1 MKKIFTSLFAA
12 TAVALTVGAQ
22 QLPNNGFEEA
32 WVDCVP
38 WTSAGNTKA
47 EGTTPT
53 SWMVSN
59 TIGTGGK
66 SPMGNTTIAENVAG
80 YNSAGAVKVENKEIT
95 VLGFVKKTIPG
106 YFGLGTPWATS
117 TSTGKN
123 MAGGE
128 FDGIEYVYRP
138 DAIQFMYQST
148 GSDQPTILAYT
159 WNGKFVQKD
168 VSGNITTGLNATKV
182 DMVDRDRNV
191 IGMEDAPQG
200 GEVTEKGTLVAL
212 INQRLKATTTQW
224 TKGELEFTYSS
235 ETAPAKINV
244 AFAAGDYFSISP
256 VKGNTLTV
264 DDVKL
269 IYFSRL
275 KSLKVNGVDVPEF
288 APDTY
293 EYNVDAE
300 MPADAS
306 AIAAECMG
314 NSGSAKAEVALDA
327 PNNKATVTVTNSN
340 VGGTDVDGEESHVYT
355 LNFKPATPPVPD
367 DKALKYKGI
376 ITIVMN
382 DADIT
387 EGGQD
392 ATILIIPNA
401 DNTVCTFLLPDFTLK
416 ALSEESL
423 GDIKVDNVK
432 MTQQDGVTSFDGLAE
447 GLQLKYGITAD
458 AKVSGTCDAQGNA
471 KMKIDVEWINGE
483 DRIPILVEFNGKGKP
498 LSTSAVEA
506 IESDDVNAPAE
517 YFTIQGYKV
526 NGNNLANGFY
536 IVRKGNKVSKIYVK

>member
-38 WTSAGNTKA
+38 WTSTGNTTA

-53 SWMVSN
+53 SWKVSN
-59 TIGTGGK
+59 TVGTKLGSSYLGK
-66 SPMGNTTIAENVAG
+66 TSVAKKVAG
-80 YNSAGAVKVENKEIT
+80 YKSESAVNLFNKS
-95 VLGFVKKTIPG
+95 VAGQVIPG
-106 YFGLGTPWATS
+106 YFGLGTPWATAS
-117 TSTGKN
+117 SATGANK
-123 MAGGE
+123 AGGE
-128 FDGIEYVYRP
+128 FGGIEFVYRP
-138 DAIQFMYQST
+138 DAIQFMYQSS
-148 GSDQPTILAYT
+148 GDQQPTVVAYT

-168 VSGNITTGLNATKV
+168 VSGNIVTNGKPTKV

-191 IGMEDAPQG
+191 IGMTDAPQG

-212 INQRLKATTTQW
+212 INSRLEESTTDW
-224 TKGELEFTYSS
+224 TKGEFEFTYSA
-235 ETAPAKINV
+235 EAAPEKINV
-244 AFAAGDYFSISP
+244 VFSAGDYFSTTLKS
-256 VKGNTLTV
+256 NSTLTV

-327 PNNKATVTVTNSN
+327 ANNKATVTVTNSN

-355 LNFKPATPPVPD
+355 LNFKPAQQEE
-367 DKALKYKGI
+367 
-376 ITIVMN
+376 N
-382 DADIT
+382 
-387 EGGQD
+387 
-392 ATILIIPNA
+392 ILIYNGILKIEMDGEDISDGGIESPLQLIPNA
-401 DNTVCTFLLPDFTLK
+401 DYTECNLILPEK
-416 ALSEESL
+416 ALGDGF

-432 MTQQDGVTSFDGLAE
+432 MTKNG
-447 GLQLKYGITAD
+447 GITNFNGFVKGLTLMGGVIVAD
-458 AKVSGTCDAQGNA
+458 AVVTGTCDAEGNIDLL
-471 KMKIDVEWINGE
+471 IDVTWDNEGTPT
-483 DRIPILVEFNGKGKP
+483 PIKVTFNGKGKP
-498 LSTSAVEA
+498 IPTSAVEA

>member
-38 WTSAGNTKA
+38 WTSTGNTTA
-47 EGTTPT
+47 QGTTPT
-53 SWMVSN
+53 SWKVSN
-59 TIGTGGK
+59 TVGTKLGLSYLGK
-66 SPMGNTTIAENVAG
+66 TSVAKKVAG
-80 YNSAGAVKVENKEIT
+80 YKSESAVNLFNKS
-95 VLGFVKKTIPG
+95 VAGQVIPG
-106 YFGLGTPWATS
+106 YFGLGTPWATAS
-117 TSTGKN
+117 SATGANK
-123 MAGGE
+123 AGGE
-128 FDGIEYVYRP
+128 FGGIEFVYRP
-138 DAIQFMYQST
+138 DAIQFMYQSS
-148 GSDQPTILAYT
+148 GDQQPTVVAYT

-168 VSGNITTGLNATKV
+168 VSGNIVTNGKPTKV

-191 IGMEDAPQG
+191 IGMTDAPQG

-212 INQRLKATTTQW
+212 INSRLEESTTDW
-224 TKGELEFTYSS
+224 TKGEFEFTYSA
-235 ETAPAKINV
+235 EAAPEKINV
-244 AFAAGDYFSISP
+244 VFSAGDYFSTTLKS
-256 VKGNTLTV
+256 NSTLTV

-300 MPADAS
+300 MPVDAS

-327 PNNKATVTVTNSN
+327 ANNKATVTVTNSN

-355 LNFKPATPPVPD
+355 LNFKPAQQEE
-367 DKALKYKGI
+367 
-376 ITIVMN
+376 N
-382 DADIT
+382 
-387 EGGQD
+387 
-392 ATILIIPNA
+392 ILIYNGILKIEMDGEDISNGGIESPLQLIPNA
-401 DNTVCTFLLPDFTLK
+401 DYTECNLLLPEK
-416 ALSEESL
+416 ALGDGF

-432 MTQQDGVTSFDGLAE
+432 MTKNG
-447 GLQLKYGITAD
+447 GITDFNGFVKGLTLMGGAIVAD
-458 AKVSGTCDAQGNA
+458 AVVTGTCDADGNIDLL
-471 KMKIDVEWINGE
+471 IDVTWDNQG
-483 DRIPILVEFNGKGKP
+483 IPTPIKVTFNGKGKP
-498 LSTSAVEA
+498 IPTSAVEA

>member
-38 WTSAGNTKA
+38 WTSAGNTTA

-53 SWMVSN
+53 SWKVSN
-59 TIGTGGK
+59 TVGTKLGFSYLGK
-66 SPMGNTTIAENVAG
+66 TSVAKKVAG
-80 YNSAGAVKVENKEIT
+80 YNSESAVNLFNKSVAGQV
-95 VLGFVKKTIPG
+95 IPG
-106 YFGLGTPWATS
+106 YFGLGTPWATAS
-117 TSTGKN
+117 SASGANK
-123 MAGGE
+123 AGGE
-128 FDGIEYVYRP
+128 FGGIEFVYRP
-138 DAIQFMYQST
+138 DAIQFMYQSS
-148 GSDQPTILAYT
+148 GDQQPTVVAYT

-168 VSGNITTGLNATKV
+168 VSGNIVTNGKPTKV

-191 IGMEDAPQG
+191 IGMTDAPQG

-212 INQRLKATTTQW
+212 INSRLEESTTDW
-224 TKGELEFTYSS
+224 TKGEFEFTYSA
-235 ETAPAKINV
+235 EAAPEKINV
-244 AFAAGDYFSISP
+244 VFSAGDYFSTTLES
-256 VKGNTLTV
+256 NSTLTV

-314 NSGSAKAEVALDA
+314 NSGSANAEVALDA
-327 PNNKATVTVTNSN
+327 ANNKATVTVTNSN

-355 LNFKPATPPVPD
+355 LNFKPAQQEE
-367 DKALKYKGI
+367 
-376 ITIVMN
+376 N
-382 DADIT
+382 
-387 EGGQD
+387 
-392 ATILIIPNA
+392 ILIYNGILKIEMDGEDISDGGIESPLQLIPNA
-401 DNTVCTFLLPDFTLK
+401 DYTECNLILPEK
-416 ALSEESL
+416 ALGDGF

-432 MTQQDGVTSFDGLAE
+432 MTKNG
-447 GLQLKYGITAD
+447 GITDLDGFVKDLTLMGGGIVAD
-458 AKVSGTCDAQGNA
+458 AVVTGTCDAEGNIDLL
-471 KMKIDVEWINGE
+471 IDVTWDNQGTPT
-483 DRIPILVEFNGKGKP
+483 PIKVTFNGKGKP
-498 LSTSAVEA
+498 VPSSAVEA

>member
-22 QLPNNGFEEA
+22 QLPNNGFEKA

-38 WTSAGNTKA
+38 WTSTGNTTA

-53 SWMVSN
+53 SWKVSN
-59 TIGTGGK
+59 TVGTKLGSSYVGK
-66 SPMGNTTIAENVAG
+66 TSVAKKVAG
-80 YNSAGAVKVENKEIT
+80 YKSESAVNLFNKS
-95 VLGFVKKTIPG
+95 VAGQVIPG
-106 YFGLGTPWATS
+106 YFGLGTPWATAS
-117 TSTGKN
+117 SAAGANK
-123 MAGGE
+123 AGGE
-128 FDGIEYVYRP
+128 FGGIEFVYRP
-138 DAIQFMYQST
+138 DAIQFMYQSS
-148 GSDQPTILAYT
+148 GDQQPTVVAYT

-168 VSGNITTGLNATKV
+168 VSGNIVTNGKPTKV

-191 IGMEDAPQG
+191 IGMTDAPQG

-212 INQRLKATTTQW
+212 INSRLEESTTDW
-224 TKGELEFTYSS
+224 TKGEFEFTYSA
-235 ETAPAKINV
+235 EAAPEKINV
-244 AFAAGDYFSISP
+244 VFSAGDYFSTTLKS
-256 VKGNTLTV
+256 NSTLTV

-327 PNNKATVTVTNSN
+327 ANNKATVTVTNSN

-355 LNFKPATPPVPD
+355 LNFKPAQQEE
-367 DKALKYKGI
+367 
-376 ITIVMN
+376 N
-382 DADIT
+382 
-387 EGGQD
+387 
-392 ATILIIPNA
+392 ILIYNGILKIEMDGEDISDGGIESPLQLIPNA
-401 DNTVCTFLLPDFTLK
+401 DYTECNLILPEK
-416 ALSEESL
+416 ALGDGF

-432 MTQQDGVTSFDGLAE
+432 MTKNG
-447 GLQLKYGITAD
+447 GITDFNGFVKGLTLMGGVIVAD
-458 AKVSGTCDAQGNA
+458 AVVTGTCDAEGNIDLL
-471 KMKIDVEWINGE
+471 IDVTWDNEGTPT
-483 DRIPILVEFNGKGKP
+483 PIKVTFNGKGKP
-498 LSTSAVEA
+498 IPTSAVEA

>member
-38 WTSAGNTKA
+38 WTSTGNTTA

-53 SWMVSN
+53 SWKVSN
-59 TIGTGGK
+59 TVGTKLGLSYLGK
-66 SPMGNTTIAENVAG
+66 TSVAKKVAG
-80 YNSAGAVKVENKEIT
+80 YKSESAVNLFNKS
-95 VLGFVKKTIPG
+95 VAGQVIPG
-106 YFGLGTPWATS
+106 YFGLGTPWATAS
-117 TSTGKN
+117 SAAGANK
-123 MAGGE
+123 AGGE
-128 FDGIEYVYRP
+128 FGGIEFVYRP
-138 DAIQFMYQST
+138 DAIQFMYQSS
-148 GSDQPTILAYT
+148 GDQQPTVVAYT

-168 VSGNITTGLNATKV
+168 VSGNIVTNGKPTKV

-191 IGMEDAPQG
+191 IGMTDAPQG

-212 INQRLKATTTQW
+212 INSRLEESTTDW
-224 TKGELEFTYSS
+224 TKGEFEFTYSA
-235 ETAPAKINV
+235 EAAPEKINV
-244 AFAAGDYFSISP
+244 VFSAGDYFSTTLKS
-256 VKGNTLTV
+256 NSTLTV

-269 IYFSRL
+269 IYYSRL

-327 PNNKATVTVTNSN
+327 ANNKATVTVTNSN

-355 LNFKPATPPVPD
+355 LNFKPAQQEE
-367 DKALKYKGI
+367 
-376 ITIVMN
+376 N
-382 DADIT
+382 
-387 EGGQD
+387 
-392 ATILIIPNA
+392 ILIYNGILKIEMDGEDISNGGIESPLQLIPNA
-401 DNTVCTFLLPDFTLK
+401 DYTECNLILPEK
-416 ALSEESL
+416 ALGDGF

-432 MTQQDGVTSFDGLAE
+432 MTKNG
-447 GLQLKYGITAD
+447 GITDFNGFVKGLTLMGGAIVAD
-458 AKVSGTCDAQGNA
+458 AVVTGTCDAEGNIDLL
-471 KMKIDVEWINGE
+471 IDVTWDNEGTPT
-483 DRIPILVEFNGKGKP
+483 PIKVTFNGKGKP
-498 LSTSAVEA
+498 IPTSAVEA

>member
-38 WTSAGNTKA
+38 WTSAGNTTA

-53 SWMVSN
+53 SWKVSN
-59 TIGTGGK
+59 TVGTKLGLTYLGK
-66 SPMGNTTIAENVAG
+66 TSVAKKVAG
-80 YNSAGAVKVENKEIT
+80 YNSESAVNLFNKSMAGQV
-95 VLGFVKKTIPG
+95 IPG
-106 YFGLGTPWATS
+106 YFGLGTPWATAS
-117 TSTGKN
+117 SATGANK
-123 MAGGE
+123 AGGE
-128 FDGIEYVYRP
+128 FGGIEFVYRP
-138 DAIQFMYQST
+138 DAIQFMYQSS
-148 GSDQPTILAYT
+148 GDQQPTVVAYT

-168 VSGNITTGLNATKV
+168 VSGNIVTNGKPTKV

-191 IGMEDAPQG
+191 IGMADAPQG

-212 INQRLKATTTQW
+212 INSRLEESTTDW
-224 TKGELEFTYSS
+224 TKGELEFTYSA
-235 ETAPAKINV
+235 EAAPEKINV
-244 AFAAGDYFSISP
+244 IFSAGDYFSTELKS
-256 VKGNTLTV
+256 NSTLTV

-327 PNNKATVTVTNSN
+327 ANNKATVTVTNSN

-355 LNFKPATPPVPD
+355 LNFKPAQQEE
-367 DKALKYKGI
+367 
-376 ITIVMN
+376 N
-382 DADIT
+382 
-387 EGGQD
+387 
-392 ATILIIPNA
+392 ILIYNGILKIEMDGEDISDGGIESPLQLIPNA
-401 DNTVCTFLLPDFTLK
+401 DYTECNLILPEK
-416 ALSEESL
+416 ALGDGF

-432 MTQQDGVTSFDGLAE
+432 MTKNG
-447 GLQLKYGITAD
+447 GITDFNGFVKGLTLMGGVIVAD
-458 AKVSGTCDAQGNA
+458 AVVTGTCDAEGNIDLL
-471 KMKIDVEWINGE
+471 IDVTWDNNGTPT
-483 DRIPILVEFNGKGKP
+483 PIKVTFNGKGKP
-498 LSTSAVEA
+498 LSSSAVEA
-506 IESDDVNAPAE
+506 IEADDVNAPAE

>member
-38 WTSAGNTKA
+38 WTSAGNTTA

-53 SWMVSN
+53 SWKVSN
-59 TIGTGGK
+59 TVGTKLGLTYLGK
-66 SPMGNTTIAENVAG
+66 TSVAKKVAG
-80 YNSAGAVKVENKEIT
+80 YNSESAVNLFNKSMAGQV
-95 VLGFVKKTIPG
+95 IPG
-106 YFGLGTPWATS
+106 YFGLGTPWATAS
-117 TSTGKN
+117 SATGANK
-123 MAGGE
+123 AGGE
-128 FDGIEYVYRP
+128 FGGIEFVYRP
-138 DAIQFMYQST
+138 DAIQFMYQSS
-148 GSDQPTILAYT
+148 GDQQPTVVAYT

-168 VSGNITTGLNATKV
+168 VSGNIVTNGKPTKV

-191 IGMEDAPQG
+191 IGMADAPQG

-212 INQRLKATTTQW
+212 INSRLEESTTDW
-224 TKGELEFTYSS
+224 TKGELEFTYSA
-235 ETAPAKINV
+235 EAAPEKINV
-244 AFAAGDYFSISP
+244 IFSAGDYFSTELKS
-256 VKGNTLTV
+256 NSTLTV

-306 AIAAECMG
+306 VIAAECMG
-314 NSGSAKAEVALDA
+314 NSGSTKAEVALDA
-327 PNNKATVTVTNSN
+327 ANNKATVTVTNSN

-367 DKALKYKGI
+367 GKALEYKGI
-376 ITIVMN
+376 ITIIMF
-382 DADIT
+382 DDDIT
-387 EGGQD
+387 DGGQD
-392 ATILIIPNA
+392 ATIQIIPNA
-401 DNTVCTFLLPDFTLK
+401 DNTECTFLLPDFTLK

-432 MTQQDGVTSFDGLAE
+432 MTQQDGVTSFDGMAEGMKLAE
-447 GLQLKYGITAD
+447 GAITAD
-458 AKVSGTCDAQGNA
+458 AKVTGTCDAQGNA

-483 DRIPILVEFNGKGKP
+483 SRIPILVEFNGKGKP
-498 LSTSAVEA
+498 VPSSAVEA

-526 NGNNLANGFY
+526 NGNNLASGFY

>member
-38 WTSAGNTKA
+38 WTSNNNTKA

-59 TIGTGGK
+59 TIGTGGNL
-66 SPMGNTTIAENVAG
+66 PMGNTTIAENVAG
-80 YNSAGAVKVENKEIT
+80 YNSEGAVKVENKEIT
-95 VLGFVKKTIPG
+95 VIVVKKTIPG

-128 FDGIEYVYRP
+128 FGGIAFAFRP
-138 DAIQFMYQST
+138 DALQFMYQST
-148 GSDQPTILAYT
+148 GSDQPTVLAYT
-159 WNGKFVQKD
+159 WNGKFVQKE
-168 VSGNITTGLNATKV
+168 VSGNIVVSGKPTKI

-212 INQRLKATTTQW
+212 INQRLEATTTQW
-224 TKGELEFTYSS
+224 TKGELEFTYSDAA
-235 ETAPAKINV
+235 APEKINV
-244 AFAAGDYFSISP
+244 VFAAGDYFSISP

-293 EYNVDAE
+293 EYNVDAA

-327 PNNKATVTVTNSN
+327 ANNKATVTVTNSN

-355 LNFKPATPPVPD
+355 LNFKPAQQEE
-367 DKALKYKGI
+367 
-376 ITIVMN
+376 N
-382 DADIT
+382 
-387 EGGQD
+387 
-392 ATILIIPNA
+392 ILIYNGILKIEMDGEDISNGGIESPLQLIPNA
-401 DNTVCTFLLPDFTLK
+401 DYTECNLLLPEK
-416 ALSEESL
+416 ALGDGF

-432 MTQQDGVTSFDGLAE
+432 MTKNG
-447 GLQLKYGITAD
+447 GITDFNGFVKDLTLMGGGIVAD
-458 AKVSGTCDAQGNA
+458 AVVTGTCDAEGNIDLL
-471 KMKIDVEWINGE
+471 IDVTWDNQG
-483 DRIPILVEFNGKGKP
+483 IPTPIKVTFNGKGKP
-498 LSTSAVEA
+498 IPTSAVEA

>member
-38 WTSAGNTKA
+38 WTSTGNTTA

-53 SWMVSN
+53 SWKVSN
-59 TIGTGGK
+59 TVGTKLGSSYLGK
-66 SPMGNTTIAENVAG
+66 TSVAKKVAG
-80 YNSAGAVKVENKEIT
+80 YKSESAVNLFNKS
-95 VLGFVKKTIPG
+95 VAGQVIPG
-106 YFGLGTPWATS
+106 YFGLGTPWATAS
-117 TSTGKN
+117 SAAGANK
-123 MAGGE
+123 AGGE
-128 FDGIEYVYRP
+128 FGGIEFVYRP
-138 DAIQFMYQST
+138 DAIQFMYQSS
-148 GSDQPTILAYT
+148 GDQQPTVVAYT

-168 VSGNITTGLNATKV
+168 VSGNIVTNGKPTKV

-191 IGMEDAPQG
+191 IGMTDAPQG

-212 INQRLKATTTQW
+212 INSRLEESTTDW
-224 TKGELEFTYSS
+224 TKGEFEFTYSA
-235 ETAPAKINV
+235 EAAPEKINV
-244 AFAAGDYFSISP
+244 VFSAGDYFSTTLKS
-256 VKGNTLTV
+256 NSTLTV

-327 PNNKATVTVTNSN
+327 ANNKATVTVTNSN

-355 LNFKPATPPVPD
+355 LNFKPAQQEE
-367 DKALKYKGI
+367 
-376 ITIVMN
+376 N
-382 DADIT
+382 
-387 EGGQD
+387 
-392 ATILIIPNA
+392 ILIYNGILKIEMDGEDISNGGIESPLQLIPNA
-401 DNTVCTFLLPDFTLK
+401 DYTECNLILPEK
-416 ALSEESL
+416 ALGDGF

-432 MTQQDGVTSFDGLAE
+432 MTKNG
-447 GLQLKYGITAD
+447 GITDFNGFVKGLTLMGGVIVAD
-458 AKVSGTCDAQGNA
+458 AVVTGTCDAEGNIDLL
-471 KMKIDVEWINGE
+471 IDVTWDNEGTPT
-483 DRIPILVEFNGKGKP
+483 PIKVTFNGKGKP
-498 LSTSAVEA
+498 IPTSAVEA

>member
-38 WTSAGNTKA
+38 WTSNNNTKA

-59 TIGTGGK
+59 TIGTGGNL
-66 SPMGNTTIAENVAG
+66 PMGNTTIAENVAG
-80 YNSAGAVKVENKEIT
+80 YNSEGAVKVENKEIT
-95 VLGFVKKTIPG
+95 VLIVKKTIPG

-128 FDGIEYVYRP
+128 FGGIAFAFRP
-138 DAIQFMYQST
+138 DALQFMYQST
-148 GSDQPTILAYT
+148 GSDQPTVLAYT
-159 WNGKFVQKD
+159 WNGKFVQKE
-168 VSGNITTGLNATKV
+168 VSGNIVVSGKPTKI

-212 INQRLKATTTQW
+212 INQRLEATTTQW
-224 TKGELEFTYSS
+224 TKGELEFTYSDAA
-235 ETAPAKINV
+235 APEKINV
-244 AFAAGDYFSISP
+244 VFAAGDYFSISP
-256 VKGNTLTV
+256 VKENTLIV

-288 APDTY
+288 APNTY

-327 PNNKATVTVTNSN
+327 ANNKATVTVTNSN

-355 LNFKPATPPVPD
+355 LNFKPAQQEE
-367 DKALKYKGI
+367 
-376 ITIVMN
+376 N
-382 DADIT
+382 
-387 EGGQD
+387 
-392 ATILIIPNA
+392 ILIYNGILKIEMDGEDISNGSIESPLQLIPNA
-401 DNTVCTFLLPDFTLK
+401 DYTECNLLLPEK
-416 ALSEESL
+416 ALGDGF

-432 MTQQDGVTSFDGLAE
+432 MTKNGGITDFDGFVKDLTLM
-447 GLQLKYGITAD
+447 GGGIVAD
-458 AKVSGTCDAQGNA
+458 AVVTGTCDAEGNIDLL
-471 KMKIDVEWINGE
+471 IDVTWDNQGTPT
-483 DRIPILVEFNGKGKP
+483 PIKVTFNGKGKP
-498 LSTSAVEA
+498 IPTSAVEA

>member
-38 WTSAGNTKA
+38 WTSTGNTTA

-53 SWMVSN
+53 SWKVSN
-59 TIGTGGK
+59 TVGTKLGLSYLGK
-66 SPMGNTTIAENVAG
+66 TSVAKKVAG
-80 YNSAGAVKVENKEIT
+80 YKSESAVNLFNKS
-95 VLGFVKKTIPG
+95 VAGQVIPG
-106 YFGLGTPWATS
+106 YFGLGTPWATAS
-117 TSTGKN
+117 SATGANK
-123 MAGGE
+123 AGGE
-128 FDGIEYVYRP
+128 FGGIEFVYRP
-138 DAIQFMYQST
+138 DAIQFMYQSS
-148 GSDQPTILAYT
+148 GDQQPTVVAYT

-168 VSGNITTGLNATKV
+168 VSGNIVTNGKPKKV

-191 IGMEDAPQG
+191 IGMTDAPQG

-212 INQRLKATTTQW
+212 INSRLEESTTDW
-224 TKGELEFTYSS
+224 TKGEFEFTYSA
-235 ETAPAKINV
+235 EAAPEKINV
-244 AFAAGDYFSISP
+244 VFSAGDYFSTTLKS
-256 VKGNTLTV
+256 NSTLTV

-300 MPADAS
+300 MHVDAS
-306 AIAAECMG
+306 AIAAECKG

-327 PNNKATVTVTNSN
+327 ANNKATVTVTNSN

-355 LNFKPATPPVPD
+355 LNFKPAQQEE
-367 DKALKYKGI
+367 
-376 ITIVMN
+376 N
-382 DADIT
+382 
-387 EGGQD
+387 
-392 ATILIIPNA
+392 ILIYNGILKIEMDGEDISNGGIESPLQLIPNA
-401 DNTVCTFLLPDFTLK
+401 DYTECNLLLPEK
-416 ALSEESL
+416 ALGDGF

-432 MTQQDGVTSFDGLAE
+432 MTKNG
-447 GLQLKYGITAD
+447 GITDFNGFVKGLTLMGGVIVAD
-458 AKVSGTCDAQGNA
+458 AVVTGTCDAEGNIDLL
-471 KMKIDVEWINGE
+471 IDVTWDNEGTPT
-483 DRIPILVEFNGKGKP
+483 PIKVTFNGKGKP
-498 LSTSAVEA
+498 IPTSAVEA

>member
-38 WTSAGNTKA
+38 WTSTGNTTA

-53 SWMVSN
+53 SWKVSN
-59 TIGTGGK
+59 TVGTKLGLSYLGK
-66 SPMGNTTIAENVAG
+66 TSVAKKVAG
-80 YNSAGAVKVENKEIT
+80 YKSESAVNLFNKS
-95 VLGFVKKTIPG
+95 VAGQVIPG
-106 YFGLGTPWATS
+106 YFGLGTPWATAS
-117 TSTGKN
+117 SAAGANK
-123 MAGGE
+123 AGGE
-128 FDGIEYVYRP
+128 FGGIEFVYRP
-138 DAIQFMYQST
+138 DAIQFMYQSS
-148 GSDQPTILAYT
+148 GDQQPTVVAYT

-168 VSGNITTGLNATKV
+168 VSGNIVTNGKPTKV

-191 IGMEDAPQG
+191 IGMTDAPQG

-212 INQRLKATTTQW
+212 INSRLEESTTDW
-224 TKGELEFTYSS
+224 TKGEFEFTYSA
-235 ETAPAKINV
+235 EAAPEKINV
-244 AFAAGDYFSISP
+244 VFSAGDYFSTTLKS
-256 VKGNTLTV
+256 NSTLTV

-269 IYFSRL
+269 IYYSRL
-275 KSLKVNGVDVPEF
+275 KSLKVNGVDVPKF

-327 PNNKATVTVTNSN
+327 ANNKATVTVTNSN

-355 LNFKPATPPVPD
+355 LNFKPAQQEE
-367 DKALKYKGI
+367 
-376 ITIVMN
+376 N
-382 DADIT
+382 
-387 EGGQD
+387 
-392 ATILIIPNA
+392 ILIYNGILKIEMDGEDISNGGIESPLQLIPNA
-401 DNTVCTFLLPDFTLK
+401 DYTECNLILPEK
-416 ALSEESL
+416 ALGDGF

-432 MTQQDGVTSFDGLAE
+432 MTKNG
-447 GLQLKYGITAD
+447 GITDFNGFVKGLTLMGGAIVAD
-458 AKVSGTCDAQGNA
+458 AVVTGTCDAEGNIDLL
-471 KMKIDVEWINGE
+471 IDVTWDNEGTPT
-483 DRIPILVEFNGKGKP
+483 PIKVTFNGKGKP
-498 LSTSAVEA
+498 IPTSAVEA

>member
-38 WTSAGNTKA
+38 WTSTGNTTA
-47 EGTTPT
+47 QGTTPT
-53 SWMVSN
+53 SWKVSN
-59 TIGTGGK
+59 TVGTKLGLSYLGK
-66 SPMGNTTIAENVAG
+66 TSVAKKVAG
-80 YNSAGAVKVENKEIT
+80 YKSESAVNLFNKS
-95 VLGFVKKTIPG
+95 VAGQVIPG
-106 YFGLGTPWATS
+106 YFGLGTPWATAS
-117 TSTGKN
+117 SATGANK
-123 MAGGE
+123 AGGE
-128 FDGIEYVYRP
+128 FGGIEFVYRP
-138 DAIQFMYQST
+138 DAIQFMYQSS
-148 GSDQPTILAYT
+148 GDQQPTVVAYT

-168 VSGNITTGLNATKV
+168 VSGNIVTNGKPTKV

-191 IGMEDAPQG
+191 IGMTDAPQG

-212 INQRLKATTTQW
+212 INSRLEESTTDW
-224 TKGELEFTYSS
+224 TKGEFEFTYSA
-235 ETAPAKINV
+235 EAAPEKINV
-244 AFAAGDYFSISP
+244 VFSAGDYFSTTLKS
-256 VKGNTLTV
+256 NSTLTV

-288 APDTY
+288 APNTY

-300 MPADAS
+300 MPVDAS

-327 PNNKATVTVTNSN
+327 ANNKATVTVTNSN

-355 LNFKPATPPVPD
+355 LNFKPAQQEE
-367 DKALKYKGI
+367 
-376 ITIVMN
+376 N
-382 DADIT
+382 
-387 EGGQD
+387 
-392 ATILIIPNA
+392 ILIYNGILKIEMDGEDISNGGIESPLQLIPNA
-401 DNTVCTFLLPDFTLK
+401 DYTECNLLLPEK
-416 ALSEESL
+416 ALGDGF

-432 MTQQDGVTSFDGLAE
+432 MTKNG
-447 GLQLKYGITAD
+447 GITDFNGFVKGLTLMGGAIVAD
-458 AKVSGTCDAQGNA
+458 AVVTGTCDADGNIDLL
-471 KMKIDVEWINGE
+471 IDVTWDNQG
-483 DRIPILVEFNGKGKP
+483 IPTPIKVTFNGKGKP
-498 LSTSAVEA
+498 IPTSAVEA

>member
-38 WTSAGNTKA
+38 WTSTDNTTA
-47 EGTTPT
+47 QGTTPT

-80 YNSAGAVKVENKEIT
+80 YNSEGAVKVENKEIT
-95 VLGFVKKTIPG
+95 VIVVKKTIPG

-117 TSTGKN
+117 TGMGDN

-128 FDGIEYVYRP
+128 FGGIAFTGRP
-138 DAIQFMYQST
+138 DAIQFMYHST
-148 GSDQPTILAYT
+148 GSDQPTVLAYT
-159 WNGKFVQKD
+159 WNGKFVQKE
-168 VSGNITTGLNATKV
+168 VSGNIVVSGKPTKI

-212 INQRLKATTTQW
+212 INTRLKATTEDW
-224 TKGELEFTYSS
+224 TKGNLEFTYSDAA
-235 ETAPAKINV
+235 APEKINV
-244 AFAAGDYFSISP
+244 VFAAGDYFTTSP
-256 VKGNTLTV
+256 AKDNTLTV

-269 IYFSRL
+269 IYYSRL

-327 PNNKATVTVTNSN
+327 ANNKATVTVTNSN

-355 LNFKPATPPVPD
+355 LNFKPAQEEGNHLEYTGLLHVEMF
-367 DKALKYKGI
+367 GG
-376 ITIVMN
+376 
-382 DADIT
+382 DIT
-387 EGGQD
+387 EGGQA
-392 ATILIIPNA
+392 ATLQLTPNA
-401 DNTVCTFLLPDFTLK
+401 DYTECTFLLPNLK
-416 ALSEESL
+416 LDALGGAEL
-423 GDIKVDNVK
+423 GDIKVDNIK
-432 MTQQDGVTSFDGLAE
+432 MAKNGGVTTFDGIAKDLSLLE
-447 GLQLKYGITAD
+447 GAIVAD
-458 AKVSGTCDAQGNA
+458 AVVTGTCDAEGNIDL
-471 KMKIDVEWINGE
+471 KISVTWDNNGIPTPIDVT
-483 DRIPILVEFNGKGKP
+483 FNGKGKP
-498 LSTSAVEA
+498 ISTSAVEA

>member
-38 WTSAGNTKA
+38 WTSTGNTTA

-53 SWMVSN
+53 SWKVSN
-59 TIGTGGK
+59 TVGTKLGSSYLGK
-66 SPMGNTTIAENVAG
+66 TSVAKKVAG
-80 YNSAGAVKVENKEIT
+80 YKSESAVNLFNKS
-95 VLGFVKKTIPG
+95 VAGQVIPG
-106 YFGLGTPWATS
+106 YFGLGTPWATAS
-117 TSTGKN
+117 SAAGANK
-123 MAGGE
+123 AGGE
-128 FDGIEYVYRP
+128 FGGIEFVYRP
-138 DAIQFMYQST
+138 DAIQFMYQSS
-148 GSDQPTILAYT
+148 GDQQPTVVAYT

-168 VSGNITTGLNATKV
+168 VSGNIVTNGKPTKV

-191 IGMEDAPQG
+191 IGMTDAPQG

-212 INQRLKATTTQW
+212 INSRLEESTTDW
-224 TKGELEFTYSS
+224 TKGEFEFTYSA
-235 ETAPAKINV
+235 EAAPEKINV
-244 AFAAGDYFSISP
+244 VFSAGDYFSTTLKS
-256 VKGNTLTV
+256 NSTLTV

-327 PNNKATVTVTNSN
+327 ANNKATVTVTNSN

-355 LNFKPATPPVPD
+355 LNFKPAQQEE
-367 DKALKYKGI
+367 
-376 ITIVMN
+376 N
-382 DADIT
+382 
-387 EGGQD
+387 
-392 ATILIIPNA
+392 ILIYNGILKIEMDGEDISDGGIESPLQLIPNA
-401 DNTVCTFLLPDFTLK
+401 DYTECNLILPEK
-416 ALSEESL
+416 ALGDGF

-432 MTQQDGVTSFDGLAE
+432 MTKNG
-447 GLQLKYGITAD
+447 GITDFNGFVKGLTLMGGVIVAD
-458 AKVSGTCDAQGNA
+458 AVVTGTCDAEGNIDLL
-471 KMKIDVEWINGE
+471 IDVTWDNEGTPT
-483 DRIPILVEFNGKGKP
+483 PIKVTFNGKGKP
-498 LSTSAVEA
+498 IPTSAVEA

>member
-22 QLPNNGFEEA
+22 QLPNNGFEKA

-38 WTSAGNTKA
+38 WTSTGNTTA

-53 SWMVSN
+53 SWKVSN
-59 TIGTGGK
+59 TVGTKLGSSYLGK
-66 SPMGNTTIAENVAG
+66 TSVAKKVAG
-80 YNSAGAVKVENKEIT
+80 YKSESAVNLFNKT
-95 VLGFVKKTIPG
+95 VAGQVIPG
-106 YFGLGTPWATS
+106 YFGLGTPWATAS
-117 TSTGKN
+117 SAAGANK
-123 MAGGE
+123 AGGE
-128 FDGIEYVYRP
+128 FGGIEFVYRP
-138 DAIQFMYQST
+138 DAIQFMYQSS
-148 GSDQPTILAYT
+148 GDQQPTVVAYT

-168 VSGNITTGLNATKV
+168 VSGNIVTNGKPTKV

-191 IGMEDAPQG
+191 IGMTDAPQG

-212 INQRLKATTTQW
+212 INSRLEESTTDW
-224 TKGELEFTYSS
+224 TKGEFEFTYSA
-235 ETAPAKINV
+235 EAAPEKINV
-244 AFAAGDYFSISP
+244 VFSAGDYFSTTLKS
-256 VKGNTLTV
+256 NSTLTV

-327 PNNKATVTVTNSN
+327 ANNKATVTVTNSN

-355 LNFKPATPPVPD
+355 LNFKPAQQEE
-367 DKALKYKGI
+367 
-376 ITIVMN
+376 N
-382 DADIT
+382 
-387 EGGQD
+387 
-392 ATILIIPNA
+392 ILIYNGILKIEMDGEDISDGGIESPLQLIPNA
-401 DNTVCTFLLPDFTLK
+401 DYTECNLILPEK
-416 ALSEESL
+416 ALGDGF

-432 MTQQDGVTSFDGLAE
+432 MTKNG
-447 GLQLKYGITAD
+447 GITDFNGFVKGLTLMGGVIVAD
-458 AKVSGTCDAQGNA
+458 AVVTGTCDAEGNIDLL
-471 KMKIDVEWINGE
+471 IDVTWDNEGTPT
-483 DRIPILVEFNGKGKP
+483 PIKVTFNGKGKP

>member
-32 WVDCVP
+32 WIDCVP
-38 WTSAGNTKA
+38 WTSTDNTTA

-80 YNSAGAVKVENKEIT
+80 YISAGAVKVENKEIT
-95 VLGFVKKTIPG
+95 VLGAINKTIPG

-128 FDGIEYVYRP
+128 FGGIAFAFRP
-138 DAIQFMYQST
+138 DALQFMYQST
-148 GSDQPTILAYT
+148 GTDRPTVLAYT
-159 WNGKFVQKD
+159 WNGKFVQKE
-168 VSGNITTGLNATKV
+168 VSGNITIGLNATKV

-200 GEVTEKGTLVAL
+200 GEVTEQGTLVAL
-212 INQRLKATTTQW
+212 INQRLEATTTQW

-288 APDTY
+288 APDNY
-293 EYNVDAE
+293 SYSVDAE

-314 NSGSAKAEVALDA
+314 NSGSANAEVALDA
-327 PNNKATVTVTNSN
+327 TNNKATVTVTNSN

-355 LNFKPATPPVPD
+355 LNFKPAQEEGNHLEYTGLLHVEMF
-367 DKALKYKGI
+367 GG
-376 ITIVMN
+376 
-382 DADIT
+382 DIT
-387 EGGQD
+387 EGGQA
-392 ATILIIPNA
+392 ATLQLTPNA
-401 DNTVCTFLLPDFTLK
+401 DYTECTFLLPNLK
-416 ALSEESL
+416 LDALGGAEL

-432 MTQQDGVTSFDGLAE
+432 MTRNGGVTDFNGMVKNLSLLG
-447 GLQLKYGITAD
+447 GVIVAD
-458 AKVSGTCDAQGNA
+458 AVVTGTCDAEGNIDLL
-471 KMKIDVEWINGE
+471 IDVTWDNEGTPT
-483 DRIPILVEFNGKGKP
+483 PIKVTFKGKGKP
-498 LSTSAVEA
+498 LSTSAVED

>member
-38 WTSAGNTKA
+38 WTSTGNTTA

-53 SWMVSN
+53 SWKVSN
-59 TIGTGGK
+59 TVGTKLGLSYLGK
-66 SPMGNTTIAENVAG
+66 TSVAKKVAG
-80 YNSAGAVKVENKEIT
+80 YKSESAVNLFNKS
-95 VLGFVKKTIPG
+95 VAGQVIPG
-106 YFGLGTPWATS
+106 YFGLGTPWATAS
-117 TSTGKN
+117 SATGANK
-123 MAGGE
+123 AGGE
-128 FDGIEYVYRP
+128 FGGIEFVYRP
-138 DAIQFMYQST
+138 DAIQFMYQSS
-148 GSDQPTILAYT
+148 GDQQPTVVAYT

-168 VSGNITTGLNATKV
+168 VPGNIVTNGKPTKV

-191 IGMEDAPQG
+191 IGMTDAPQG

-212 INQRLKATTTQW
+212 INSSLEKSTTDW
-224 TKGELEFTYSS
+224 TKGEFEFTYSA
-235 ETAPAKINV
+235 EAAPEKINV
-244 AFAAGDYFSISP
+244 VFSAGEYFSTTLKS
-256 VKGNTLTV
+256 NSTLTV

-300 MPADAS
+300 MPVDAS

-327 PNNKATVTVTNSN
+327 ANNKATVTVTNSN

-355 LNFKPATPPVPD
+355 LNFKPAQQEE
-367 DKALKYKGI
+367 
-376 ITIVMN
+376 N
-382 DADIT
+382 
-387 EGGQD
+387 
-392 ATILIIPNA
+392 ILIYNGILKIEMDGEDISNGGIESPLQLIPNA
-401 DNTVCTFLLPDFTLK
+401 DYTECNLLLPEK
-416 ALSEESL
+416 ALGDGF

-432 MTQQDGVTSFDGLAE
+432 MTKNG
-447 GLQLKYGITAD
+447 GITDFNGFVKGLTLMGGVIVAD
-458 AKVSGTCDAQGNA
+458 AVVTGTCDAEGNIDLL
-471 KMKIDVEWINGE
+471 IDVTWDNEGTPT
-483 DRIPILVEFNGKGKP
+483 PIKVTFNGKGKP
-498 LSTSAVEA
+498 IPTSAVEA

>member
-38 WTSAGNTKA
+38 WTSTDNTTA
-47 EGTTPT
+47 QGTTPT

-80 YNSAGAVKVENKEIT
+80 YNSEGAVKVENKEIT
-95 VLGFVKKTIPG
+95 VIVVKKTIPG

-128 FDGIEYVYRP
+128 FGGIAFAFRP
-138 DAIQFMYQST
+138 DALQFMYQST
-148 GSDQPTILAYT
+148 GSDQPTVLAYT
-159 WNGKFVQKD
+159 WNGKFVQKE
-168 VSGNITTGLNATKV
+168 VSGNIVVSGKPTKI

-191 IGMEDAPQG
+191 IGMKDAPQG

-212 INQRLKATTTQW
+212 INTRLEATTEKW
-224 TKGELEFTYSS
+224 TKGNLEFTYSDAA
-235 ETAPAKINV
+235 APEKINV
-244 AFAAGDYFSISP
+244 VFAAGDYFSISP
-256 VKGNTLTV
+256 VNGNTLTV

-269 IYFSRL
+269 IYYSRL

-300 MPADAS
+300 MPVDAS
-306 AIAAECMG
+306 AIAAECKG

-327 PNNKATVTVTNSN
+327 ANNKATVTVTNSN

-355 LNFKPATPPVPD
+355 LNFKPAQQEE
-367 DKALKYKGI
+367 
-376 ITIVMN
+376 N
-382 DADIT
+382 
-387 EGGQD
+387 
-392 ATILIIPNA
+392 ILIYNGILKIEMDGEDISNGGIESPLQLIPNA
-401 DNTVCTFLLPDFTLK
+401 DYTECNLLLPEK
-416 ALSEESL
+416 ALGDGF

-432 MTQQDGVTSFDGLAE
+432 MTKNG
-447 GLQLKYGITAD
+447 GITDFNGFVKGLTLMGGVIVAD
-458 AKVSGTCDAQGNA
+458 AVVTGTCDAEGNIDLL
-471 KMKIDVEWINGE
+471 IDVTWDNEGTPT
-483 DRIPILVEFNGKGKP
+483 PIKVTFNGKGKP
-498 LSTSAVEA
+498 IPTSAVEA

>member
-38 WTSAGNTKA
+38 WTSTGNTKA

-66 SPMGNTTIAENVAG
+66 SPVGNTTIAENVAG
-80 YNSAGAVKVENKEIT
+80 YNSVNSVGAVKVENKEIN
-95 VLGFVKKTIPG
+95 LFIVKKTIPG

-128 FDGIEYVYRP
+128 FGGIAFAFRP
-138 DAIQFMYQST
+138 DALQFMYQST
-148 GSDQPTILAYT
+148 GSDQPTVLAYT
-159 WNGKFVQKD
+159 WNGKFVQKE
-168 VSGNITTGLNATKV
+168 VSGNIVVSGKPTKI

-212 INQRLKATTTQW
+212 INTRLEATTKDWTQ
-224 TKGELEFTYSS
+224 GNLEFTYSDAA
-235 ETAPAKINV
+235 APEKINV
-244 AFAAGDYFSISP
+244 VFAAGDYFSISP
-256 VKGNTLTV
+256 VKENTLTV

-288 APDTY
+288 APNTY

-327 PNNKATVTVTNSN
+327 ANNKATVTVTNSN

-355 LNFKPATPPVPD
+355 LNFKPAQQEE
-367 DKALKYKGI
+367 
-376 ITIVMN
+376 N
-382 DADIT
+382 
-387 EGGQD
+387 
-392 ATILIIPNA
+392 ILIYNGILKIEMDGEDISNGGIESPLQLIPNA
-401 DNTVCTFLLPDFTLK
+401 DYTECNLLLPEK
-416 ALSEESL
+416 ALGDGF

-432 MTQQDGVTSFDGLAE
+432 MTKNG
-447 GLQLKYGITAD
+447 GITDFNGFVKGLTLMGGVIVAD
-458 AKVSGTCDAQGNA
+458 AVVTGTCDAEGNIDLL
-471 KMKIDVEWINGE
+471 IDVTWDNQG
-483 DRIPILVEFNGKGKP
+483 IPTPIKVTFNGKGKP
-498 LSTSAVEA
+498 IPTSAVEA

>member
-38 WTSAGNTKA
+38 WTSAGNTTA
-47 EGTTPT
+47 QGTTPT

-128 FDGIEYVYRP
+128 FGGIEYVYRP

-168 VSGNITTGLNATKV
+168 VSGNITTGSNATKV

-212 INQRLKATTTQW
+212 INQRLEATTTQW

-275 KSLKVNGVDVPEF
+275 KSLKVNSVDVPEF

-300 MPADAS
+300 MPDDAS
-306 AIAAECMG
+306 AIATECMG
-314 NSGSAKAEVALDA
+314 NSGSANAEVALDA
-327 PNNKATVTVTNSN
+327 ANNKATVTVTNSN
-340 VGGTDVDGEESHVYT
+340 VGGTDVDGETSHVYT
-355 LNFKPATPPVPD
+355 INFKPAQSE
-367 DKALKYKGI
+367 DKTLKYTGELI
-376 ITIVMN
+376 IKSEPLSL
-382 DADIT
+382 DIT
-387 EGGQD
+387 QD
-392 ATILIIPNA
+392 ATTVLITPNA
-401 DNTVCTFLLPDFTLK
+401 EYTACTFLLPDFTLED
-416 ALSEESL
+416 LGTL

-432 MTQQDGVTSFDGLAE
+432 MTQNA
-447 GLQLKYGITAD
+447 GITTFEGKVDGMELAD
-458 AKVSGTCDAQGNA
+458 GNIKADVVLNGTCDAQGNA
-471 KMKIDVEWINGE
+471 EMKIDVSWDFNGNL
-483 DRIPILVEFNGKGKP
+483 IPINVTFNGKGNP
-498 LSTSAVEA
+498 IPSSAVEA
-506 IESDDVNAPAE
+506 IESDDINAPAE

-526 NGNNLANGFY
+526 NGNNLASGFY
-536 IVRKGNKVSKIYVK
+536 IVRQGNKVSKVFVK

>member
-38 WTSAGNTKA
+38 WTSTGNTTA

-53 SWMVSN
+53 SWKVSN
-59 TIGTGGK
+59 TVGTKLGSSYLGK
-66 SPMGNTTIAENVAG
+66 TSVAKKVAG
-80 YNSAGAVKVENKEIT
+80 YKSESAVNLFNKS
-95 VLGFVKKTIPG
+95 VAGQVIPG
-106 YFGLGTPWATS
+106 YFGLGTPWATAS
-117 TSTGKN
+117 SAAGANK
-123 MAGGE
+123 AGGE
-128 FDGIEYVYRP
+128 FGGIEFVYRP
-138 DAIQFMYQST
+138 DAIQFMYQSS
-148 GSDQPTILAYT
+148 GDQQPTVVAYT

-168 VSGNITTGLNATKV
+168 VSGNIVTNGKPTKV

-191 IGMEDAPQG
+191 IGMTDAPQG

-212 INQRLKATTTQW
+212 INSRLEESTTDW
-224 TKGELEFTYSS
+224 TKGEFEFTYSA
-235 ETAPAKINV
+235 EAAPEKINV
-244 AFAAGDYFSISP
+244 VFSAGDYFSTTLKS
-256 VKGNTLTV
+256 NSTLTV

-355 LNFKPATPPVPD
+355 LNFKPAQQEE
-367 DKALKYKGI
+367 
-376 ITIVMN
+376 N
-382 DADIT
+382 
-387 EGGQD
+387 
-392 ATILIIPNA
+392 ILIYNGILKIEMDGEDISDGGIESPLQLIPNA
-401 DNTVCTFLLPDFTLK
+401 DYTECNLILPEK
-416 ALSEESL
+416 ALGDGF

-432 MTQQDGVTSFDGLAE
+432 MTKNG
-447 GLQLKYGITAD
+447 GITDFNGFVKGLTLMGGVIVAD
-458 AKVSGTCDAQGNA
+458 AVVTGTCDAEGNIDLL
-471 KMKIDVEWINGE
+471 IDVTWDNEGTPT
-483 DRIPILVEFNGKGKP
+483 PIKVTFNGKGKP
-498 LSTSAVEA
+498 IPTSAVEA

>member
-38 WTSAGNTKA
+38 WTSTDNTTA
-47 EGTTPT
+47 QGTTPT

-66 SPMGNTTIAENVAG
+66 LPMGNTTIAENVAG

-128 FDGIEYVYRP
+128 FGGIEYVYRP

-148 GSDQPTILAYT
+148 GSDQPTILAYI

-182 DMVDRDRNV
+182 EMVDRDRNV

-212 INQRLKATTTQW
+212 INQRLEATTTQW

-300 MPADAS
+300 MPVDAS

-327 PNNKATVTVTNSN
+327 ANNKATVTVTNSN

-355 LNFKPATPPVPD
+355 LNFKPAQQEE
-367 DKALKYKGI
+367 
-376 ITIVMN
+376 N
-382 DADIT
+382 
-387 EGGQD
+387 
-392 ATILIIPNA
+392 ILIYNGILKIEMEDISNGGIESPLQLIPNA
-401 DNTVCTFLLPDFTLK
+401 DYTECNLLLPEK
-416 ALSEESL
+416 ALGDGF

-432 MTQQDGVTSFDGLAE
+432 MTKNG
-447 GLQLKYGITAD
+447 GITDFNGFVKGLTLMGGVIVAD
-458 AKVSGTCDAQGNA
+458 AVVTGTCDAEGNIDLL
-471 KMKIDVEWINGE
+471 IDVTWDNYGTPT
-483 DRIPILVEFNGKGKP
+483 PIKVTFNGKGKP
-498 LSTSAVEA
+498 IPTSAVEA

>member
-38 WTSAGNTKA
+38 WTSTGNTTA

-53 SWMVSN
+53 SWKVSN
-59 TIGTGGK
+59 TVGTKLGSSYLGK
-66 SPMGNTTIAENVAG
+66 TSVAKKVAG
-80 YNSAGAVKVENKEIT
+80 YKSESAVNLFNKS
-95 VLGFVKKTIPG
+95 VAGQVIPG
-106 YFGLGTPWATS
+106 YFGLGTPWATAS
-117 TSTGKN
+117 SATGANK
-123 MAGGE
+123 AGGE
-128 FDGIEYVYRP
+128 FGGIEFVYRP
-138 DAIQFMYQST
+138 DAIQFMYQSS
-148 GSDQPTILAYT
+148 GDQQPTVVAYT

-168 VSGNITTGLNATKV
+168 VSGNIVTNGKPTKV

-191 IGMEDAPQG
+191 IGMTDAPQG

-212 INQRLKATTTQW
+212 INSRLEESTTDW
-224 TKGELEFTYSS
+224 TKGEFEFTYSA
-235 ETAPAKINV
+235 EAAPEKINV
-244 AFAAGDYFSISP
+244 VFSAGDYFSTTLKS
-256 VKGNTLTV
+256 NSTLTV

-327 PNNKATVTVTNSN
+327 ANNKATVTVTNSN

-355 LNFKPATPPVPD
+355 LNFKPAQQEE
-367 DKALKYKGI
+367 
-376 ITIVMN
+376 N
-382 DADIT
+382 
-387 EGGQD
+387 
-392 ATILIIPNA
+392 ILIYNGILKIEMDGEDISNGGIESPLQLIPNA
-401 DNTVCTFLLPDFTLK
+401 DYTECNLILPEK
-416 ALSEESL
+416 ALGDGF

-432 MTQQDGVTSFDGLAE
+432 MTKNG
-447 GLQLKYGITAD
+447 GITDFNGFVKGLTLMGGVIVAD
-458 AKVSGTCDAQGNA
+458 AVVTGTCDAEGNIDLL
-471 KMKIDVEWINGE
+471 IDVTWDNEGTPT
-483 DRIPILVEFNGKGKP
+483 PIKVTFNGKGKP
-498 LSTSAVEA
+498 IPTSAVEA

>member
-22 QLPNNGFEEA
+22 QLPNNGFEKA

-38 WTSAGNTKA
+38 WTSTGNTTA

-53 SWMVSN
+53 SWKVSN
-59 TIGTGGK
+59 TVGTKLGSSYLGK
-66 SPMGNTTIAENVAG
+66 TSVAKKVAG
-80 YNSAGAVKVENKEIT
+80 YKSESAVNLFNKS
-95 VLGFVKKTIPG
+95 VAGQVIPG
-106 YFGLGTPWATS
+106 YFGLGTPWATAS
-117 TSTGKN
+117 SAAGANK
-123 MAGGE
+123 AGGE
-128 FDGIEYVYRP
+128 FGGIEFVYRP
-138 DAIQFMYQST
+138 DAIQFMYQSS
-148 GSDQPTILAYT
+148 GDQQPTVVAYT

-168 VSGNITTGLNATKV
+168 VSGNIVTNGKPTKV

-191 IGMEDAPQG
+191 IGMTDAPQG

-212 INQRLKATTTQW
+212 INSRLEESTTDW
-224 TKGELEFTYSS
+224 TKGEFEFTYSA
-235 ETAPAKINV
+235 EAAPEKINV
-244 AFAAGDYFSISP
+244 VFSAGDYFSTTLKS
-256 VKGNTLTV
+256 NSTLTV

-288 APDTY
+288 APNTY

-327 PNNKATVTVTNSN
+327 ANNKATVTVTNSN

-355 LNFKPATPPVPD
+355 LNFKPAQQEE
-367 DKALKYKGI
+367 
-376 ITIVMN
+376 N
-382 DADIT
+382 
-387 EGGQD
+387 
-392 ATILIIPNA
+392 ILIYNGILKIEMDGEDISNGGIESPLQLIPNA
-401 DNTVCTFLLPDFTLK
+401 DYTECNLILPEK
-416 ALSEESL
+416 ALGDGF

-432 MTQQDGVTSFDGLAE
+432 MTKNG
-447 GLQLKYGITAD
+447 GITDFNGFVKGLTLMGGVIVAD
-458 AKVSGTCDAQGNA
+458 AVVTGTCDAEGNIDLL
-471 KMKIDVEWINGE
+471 IDVTWDNEGTPT
-483 DRIPILVEFNGKGKP
+483 PIKVTFNGKGKP
-498 LSTSAVEA
+498 IPTSAVEA

>member
-22 QLPNNGFEEA
+22 QLPNNDFEKA

-38 WTSAGNTKA
+38 WTSAGNTTA

-53 SWMVSN
+53 SWKVSN
-59 TIGTGGK
+59 TVGTKLGSSYLGK
-66 SPMGNTTIAENVAG
+66 TSVAKKVAG
-80 YNSAGAVKVENKEIT
+80 YKSESAVNLFNKS
-95 VLGFVKKTIPG
+95 VAGQVIPG
-106 YFGLGTPWATS
+106 YFGLGTPWATAS
-117 TSTGKN
+117 SAAGANK
-123 MAGGE
+123 AGGE
-128 FDGIEYVYRP
+128 FGGIEFVYRP
-138 DAIQFMYQST
+138 DAIQFMYQSS
-148 GSDQPTILAYT
+148 GDQQPTVVAYT

-168 VSGNITTGLNATKV
+168 VSGNIVTNGKPTKV

-191 IGMEDAPQG
+191 IGMTDAPQG

-212 INQRLKATTTQW
+212 INSRLEESTTDW
-224 TKGELEFTYSS
+224 TKGEFEFTYSA
-235 ETAPAKINV
+235 EAAPEKINV
-244 AFAAGDYFSISP
+244 VFSAGDYFSTTLKS
-256 VKGNTLTV
+256 NSTLTV

-288 APDTY
+288 APNTY

-300 MPADAS
+300 MPVDAS

-327 PNNKATVTVTNSN
+327 ANNKATVTVTNSN

-355 LNFKPATPPVPD
+355 LNFKPAQQEE
-367 DKALKYKGI
+367 
-376 ITIVMN
+376 N
-382 DADIT
+382 
-387 EGGQD
+387 
-392 ATILIIPNA
+392 ILIYNGILKIEMDGEDISDGGIESPLQLIPNA
-401 DNTVCTFLLPDFTLK
+401 DYTECNLILPEK
-416 ALSEESL
+416 ALGDGF

-432 MTQQDGVTSFDGLAE
+432 MTNNGRITDFNGFVKGLTLMGGV
-447 GLQLKYGITAD
+447 IVAD
-458 AKVSGTCDAQGNA
+458 AVVTGTCDAEGNIDLL
-471 KMKIDVEWINGE
+471 IDVTWDNEGTPT
-483 DRIPILVEFNGKGKP
+483 PIKVTFKGKGKP
-498 LSTSAVEA
+498 LSTSAVED

>member
-1 MKKIFTSLFAA
+1 
-12 TAVALTVGAQ
+12 
-22 QLPNNGFEEA
+22 
-32 WVDCVP
+32 
-38 WTSAGNTKA
+38 
-47 EGTTPT
+47 
-53 SWMVSN
+53 
-59 TIGTGGK
+59 
-66 SPMGNTTIAENVAG
+66 
-80 YNSAGAVKVENKEIT
+80 
-95 VLGFVKKTIPG
+95 
-106 YFGLGTPWATS
+106 
-117 TSTGKN
+117 

-128 FDGIEYVYRP
+128 FGGIKYVYRP

-168 VSGNITTGLNATKV
+168 VSGDITIDVNATKL

-212 INQRLKATTTQW
+212 INQRLEATTTRW

-256 VKGNTLTV
+256 VKGNTLTI

-275 KSLKVNGVDVPEF
+275 KSLKINGVDVPEF

-300 MPADAS
+300 MPDDAS

-314 NSGSAKAEVALDA
+314 NSGSANAEVALDA
-327 PNNKATVTVTNSN
+327 TNNKATVTVTNSN

-355 LNFKPATPPVPD
+355 LNFKPAQEEGNHLEYTGLLHVEMF
-367 DKALKYKGI
+367 GG
-376 ITIVMN
+376 
-382 DADIT
+382 DIT
-387 EGGQD
+387 EGGQA
-392 ATILIIPNA
+392 ATLQLTPNA
-401 DNTVCTFLLPDFTLK
+401 DYTECTFLLPNLK
-416 ALSEESL
+416 LDALGGAEL

-432 MTQQDGVTSFDGLAE
+432 MTRNGGVTDFNGMVKNLSLLGGE
-447 GLQLKYGITAD
+447 IVAD
-458 AKVSGTCDAQGNA
+458 ADVTGTCDAQGNIDL
-471 KMKIDVEWINGE
+471 KISVIWDNNGTPVPIDVT
-483 DRIPILVEFNGKGKP
+483 FNGKGKP
-498 LSTSAVEA
+498 ISTSAVEA

>member
-38 WTSAGNTKA
+38 WTSTGNTTA

-53 SWMVSN
+53 SWKVSN
-59 TIGTGGK
+59 TVGTKLGLSYLGK
-66 SPMGNTTIAENVAG
+66 TSVAKKVAG
-80 YNSAGAVKVENKEIT
+80 YKSESAVNLFNKS
-95 VLGFVKKTIPG
+95 VAGQVIPG
-106 YFGLGTPWATS
+106 YFGLGTPWATAS
-117 TSTGKN
+117 SAAGANK
-123 MAGGE
+123 AGGE
-128 FDGIEYVYRP
+128 FGGIEFVYRP
-138 DAIQFMYQST
+138 DAIQFMYQSS
-148 GSDQPTILAYT
+148 GDQQPTVVAYT

-168 VSGNITTGLNATKV
+168 VSGNIVTNGKPTKV

-191 IGMEDAPQG
+191 IGMTDAPQG

-212 INQRLKATTTQW
+212 INSRLEESTTDW
-224 TKGELEFTYSS
+224 TKGEFEFTYSA
-235 ETAPAKINV
+235 EAAPEKINV
-244 AFAAGDYFSISP
+244 VFSAGDYFSTTLKS
-256 VKGNTLTV
+256 NSTLTV

-327 PNNKATVTVTNSN
+327 ANNKATVTVTNSN

-355 LNFKPATPPVPD
+355 LNFKPAQQEE
-367 DKALKYKGI
+367 
-376 ITIVMN
+376 N
-382 DADIT
+382 
-387 EGGQD
+387 
-392 ATILIIPNA
+392 ILIYNGILKIEMDGEDISSGGIESPLQLIPNA
-401 DNTVCTFLLPDFTLK
+401 DYTECNLILPEK
-416 ALSEESL
+416 ALGDGF

-432 MTQQDGVTSFDGLAE
+432 MTKNG
-447 GLQLKYGITAD
+447 GITDFNGFVKGLTLMGGAIVAD
-458 AKVSGTCDAQGNA
+458 AVVTGTCDAEGNIDLL
-471 KMKIDVEWINGE
+471 IDVTWDNEGTPT
-483 DRIPILVEFNGKGKP
+483 PIKVTFNGKGKP
-498 LSTSAVEA
+498 IPTSAVEA

>member
-1 MKKIFTSLFAA
+1 MKKIYTSLFAA

-32 WVDCVP
+32 WIECVP
-38 WTSAGNTKA
+38 WTSKNNTTA

-66 SPMGNTTIAENVAG
+66 LPVGNTTIAENVAG
-80 YNSAGAVKVENKEIT
+80 YNSVGAVKVENKEIN
-95 VLGFVKKTIPG
+95 LLFVTKTIPG

-128 FDGIEYVYRP
+128 FGGIAFAFRP
-138 DAIQFMYQST
+138 DALQFMYQST
-148 GSDQPTILAYT
+148 GSDQPTVLAYT
-159 WNGKFVQKD
+159 WNGKFVQEA
-168 VSGNITTGLNATKV
+168 VSGNIVVSGKPKKI

-244 AFAAGDYFSISP
+244 VFAAGDYFTTSP
-256 VKGNTLTV
+256 AKDNTLTV

-269 IYFSRL
+269 IYYSRL

-293 EYNVDAE
+293 EYNVDAA

-327 PNNKATVTVTNSN
+327 ANNKATVTVTNSN

-355 LNFKPATPPVPD
+355 LNFKPAQQEE
-367 DKALKYKGI
+367 
-376 ITIVMN
+376 N
-382 DADIT
+382 
-387 EGGQD
+387 
-392 ATILIIPNA
+392 ILIYNGILKIEMDGEDISNGGIESPLQLIPNA
-401 DNTVCTFLLPDFTLK
+401 DYTECNLLLPEK
-416 ALSEESL
+416 ALGDGF

-432 MTQQDGVTSFDGLAE
+432 MTKNG
-447 GLQLKYGITAD
+447 GITDFNGFVKGLTLMGGVIVAD
-458 AKVSGTCDAQGNA
+458 AVVTGTCDAEGNIDLL
-471 KMKIDVEWINGE
+471 IDVTWDNEGTPT
-483 DRIPILVEFNGKGKP
+483 PIKVTFNGKGKP
-498 LSTSAVEA
+498 IPTSAVEA

>member
-38 WTSAGNTKA
+38 WTSNNNTKA

-59 TIGTGGK
+59 TIGTGGNL
-66 SPMGNTTIAENVAG
+66 PMGNTTIAENVAG
-80 YNSAGAVKVENKEIT
+80 YNSVGAVKVENKEINL
-95 VLGFVKKTIPG
+95 VIVKKTIPG

-128 FDGIEYVYRP
+128 FGGIAFAFRP
-138 DAIQFMYQST
+138 DALQFMYQST
-148 GSDQPTILAYT
+148 GSDQPTVLAYT
-159 WNGKFVQKD
+159 WNGKFVQTE
-168 VSGNITTGLNATKV
+168 VSGNIVVSGKPTKI

-212 INQRLKATTTQW
+212 INQRLAATTTQW

-235 ETAPAKINV
+235 ETTPEKINV
-244 AFAAGDYFSISP
+244 VFAAGDYFSTSP
-256 VKGNTLTV
+256 AKANSITV

-269 IYFSRL
+269 IYYSRL

-293 EYNVDAE
+293 EYNVDAA

-314 NSGSAKAEVALDA
+314 NSGSANAVVTLDA
-327 PNNKATVTVTNSN
+327 ANNKATVTVTNSN
-340 VGGTDVDGEESHVYT
+340 VGGTDVDGAESHVYT
-355 LNFKPATPPVPD
+355 LNFKPAQEEGNHLDYTGLLHVEM
-367 DKALKYKGI
+367 LGG
-376 ITIVMN
+376 
-382 DADIT
+382 DIT
-387 EGGQD
+387 EGGQA
-392 ATILIIPNA
+392 ATLQLTPNA
-401 DNTVCTFLLPDFTLK
+401 DYTECTFLLPNLK
-416 ALSEESL
+416 LDALEGAEL

-432 MTQQDGVTSFDGLAE
+432 MTRNGGVTDFNGMVKNLSLLG
-447 GLQLKYGITAD
+447 GKIVAD
-458 AKVSGTCDAQGNA
+458 ADVTGTCDAQGNIDL
-471 KMKIDVEWINGE
+471 KISVSWDNNGTPVPIDVT
-483 DRIPILVEFNGKGKP
+483 FNGKGKP
-498 LSTSAVEA
+498 IPTSAVEA
-506 IESDDVNAPAE
+506 IESDDVNAPTE

>member
-38 WTSAGNTKA
+38 WTSNNNTKVQ
-47 EGTTPT
+47 GTTPT
-53 SWMVSN
+53 SWVVSN
-59 TIGTGGK
+59 TIGTGGNWA
-66 SPMGNTTIAENVAG
+66 MGNTTIAEKVTG
-80 YNSAGAVKVENKEIT
+80 YNSEGAVKVENKEIN
-95 VLGFVKKTIPG
+95 VVVVKKTIPG

-117 TSTGKN
+117 TGMGDH

-128 FDGIEYVYRP
+128 FGGIAFTGRP

-148 GSDQPTILAYT
+148 GSDQPTFLAYT
-159 WNGKFVQKD
+159 WNGKFVQKE
-168 VSGNITTGLNATKV
+168 VSGNIVVSGNPTKI

-191 IGMEDAPQG
+191 IGMTDAPQG

-212 INQRLKATTTQW
+212 INTRLEATTADW
-224 TKGELEFTYSS
+224 TKGNLEFTYSDAA
-235 ETAPAKINV
+235 APEKINV
-244 AFAAGDYFSISP
+244 VFAAGDYFTTSP
-256 VKGNTLTV
+256 AKDNTLTV
-264 DDVKL
+264 DDIKL

-327 PNNKATVTVTNSN
+327 ANNKATVTVTNSN

-367 DKALKYKGI
+367 GKALEYKGI
-376 ITIVMN
+376 ITIIMF
-382 DADIT
+382 DDDIT
-387 EGGQD
+387 DGGQD
-392 ATILIIPNA
+392 ATIQIIPNA
-401 DNTVCTFLLPDFTLK
+401 DNTECTFLLPDFTLK

-432 MTQQDGVTSFDGLAE
+432 MTQQDGVTSFDGMAEGMKLAE
-447 GLQLKYGITAD
+447 GAITAD
-458 AKVSGTCDAQGNA
+458 AKVTGTCDAQGNA

-483 DRIPILVEFNGKGKP
+483 SRIPILVEFNGKGKP
-498 LSTSAVEA
+498 VPSSAVEA
-506 IESDDVNAPAE
+506 IEADDVNAPAE

>member
-38 WTSAGNTKA
+38 WTSTGNTTA

-53 SWMVSN
+53 SWKVSN
-59 TIGTGGK
+59 TVGTKLLFGYLGK
-66 SPMGNTTIAENVAG
+66 TSVAKKVAG
-80 YNSAGAVKVENKEIT
+80 YNSESAVNLFNKSLAGQV
-95 VLGFVKKTIPG
+95 IPG
-106 YFGLGTPWATS
+106 YFGLGTPWATAS
-117 TSTGKN
+117 SASGANK
-123 MAGGE
+123 AGGE
-128 FDGIEYVYRP
+128 FGGIEFVYRP
-138 DAIQFMYQST
+138 DAIQFMYQSS
-148 GSDQPTILAYT
+148 GDQQPTVVAYT

-168 VSGNITTGLNATKV
+168 VSGNIVTNGKPTKV

-191 IGMEDAPQG
+191 IGMTDAPEG

-212 INQRLKATTTQW
+212 INSRLEESTTDW
-224 TKGELEFTYSS
+224 TKGEFEFTYSA
-235 ETAPAKINV
+235 EAAPEKINV
-244 AFAAGDYFSISP
+244 VFSAGDYFSTTLES
-256 VKGNTLTV
+256 NSTLTV

-288 APDTY
+288 APNTY

-327 PNNKATVTVTNSN
+327 ANNKATVTVTNSN

-355 LNFKPATPPVPD
+355 LNFKPAQQEE
-367 DKALKYKGI
+367 
-376 ITIVMN
+376 N
-382 DADIT
+382 
-387 EGGQD
+387 
-392 ATILIIPNA
+392 ILIYNGILKIEMDGEDISNGGIESPLQLIPNA
-401 DNTVCTFLLPDFTLK
+401 DYTECNLLLPEK
-416 ALSEESL
+416 ALGDGF

-432 MTQQDGVTSFDGLAE
+432 MTKNG
-447 GLQLKYGITAD
+447 GITDFNGFVKGLTLMGGAIVAD
-458 AKVSGTCDAQGNA
+458 AVVTGTCDAEGNIDLLIEVTWDNQGTPT
-471 KMKIDVEWINGE
+471 
-483 DRIPILVEFNGKGKP
+483 PIKVTFNGKGKP
-498 LSTSAVEA
+498 IPTSAVEA

>member
-38 WTSAGNTKA
+38 WTSTGNTTA

-53 SWMVSN
+53 SWKVSN
-59 TIGTGGK
+59 TVGTKLGSSYLGK
-66 SPMGNTTIAENVAG
+66 TSVAKKVAG
-80 YNSAGAVKVENKEIT
+80 YKSESAVNLFNKS
-95 VLGFVKKTIPG
+95 VAGQVIPG
-106 YFGLGTPWATS
+106 YFGLGTPWATAS
-117 TSTGKN
+117 SAAGANK
-123 MAGGE
+123 AGGE
-128 FDGIEYVYRP
+128 FGGIEFVYRP
-138 DAIQFMYQST
+138 DAIQFMYQSS
-148 GSDQPTILAYT
+148 GDQQPTVVAYT

-168 VSGNITTGLNATKV
+168 VSGNIVTNGKPTKV

-191 IGMEDAPQG
+191 IGMTDAPQG

-212 INQRLKATTTQW
+212 INSRLEESTTDW
-224 TKGELEFTYSS
+224 TKGEFEFTYSDAA
-235 ETAPAKINV
+235 APEKINV
-244 AFAAGDYFSISP
+244 VFAAGDYFSTSP
-256 VKGNTLTV
+256 AKDNTLTV

-269 IYFSRL
+269 IYYSRL

-300 MPADAS
+300 MLVDAS

-314 NSGSAKAEVALDA
+314 NSGSAKADVALDA
-327 PNNKATVTVTNSN
+327 ANNKATVTVTNSN

-355 LNFKPATPPVPD
+355 LNFKPAQQEE
-367 DKALKYKGI
+367 
-376 ITIVMN
+376 N
-382 DADIT
+382 
-387 EGGQD
+387 
-392 ATILIIPNA
+392 ILIYNGILKIEMDGEDISSGGIESPLQLIPNA
-401 DNTVCTFLLPDFTLK
+401 DYTECNLILPEK
-416 ALSEESL
+416 ALGDGF

-432 MTQQDGVTSFDGLAE
+432 MTKNG
-447 GLQLKYGITAD
+447 GITDFNGFVKGLTLMGGVIVAD
-458 AKVSGTCDAQGNA
+458 AVVTGTCDAEGNIDLL
-471 KMKIDVEWINGE
+471 IDVTWDNEGTPT
-483 DRIPILVEFNGKGKP
+483 PIKVTFNGKGKP
-498 LSTSAVEA
+498 IPTSAVEA

>member
-38 WTSAGNTKA
+38 WTSTDNTTA
-47 EGTTPT
+47 QGTTPT

-66 SPMGNTTIAENVAG
+66 LPMGNTTIAENVAG

-128 FDGIEYVYRP
+128 FGGIEYVYRP

-148 GSDQPTILAYT
+148 SSDQPTILAYI

-182 DMVDRDRNV
+182 EMVDRDRNV

-212 INQRLKATTTQW
+212 INQRLEATTTQW

-300 MPADAS
+300 MPVDAS

-327 PNNKATVTVTNSN
+327 ANNKATVTVTNSN

-355 LNFKPATPPVPD
+355 LNFKPAQQEE
-367 DKALKYKGI
+367 
-376 ITIVMN
+376 N
-382 DADIT
+382 
-387 EGGQD
+387 
-392 ATILIIPNA
+392 ILIYNGILKIEMEDISNGGIESPLQLIPNA
-401 DNTVCTFLLPDFTLK
+401 DYTECNLLLPEK
-416 ALSEESL
+416 ALGDGF

-432 MTQQDGVTSFDGLAE
+432 MTKNG
-447 GLQLKYGITAD
+447 GITDFNGFVKGLTLMGGVIVAD
-458 AKVSGTCDAQGNA
+458 AVVTGTCDAEGNIDLL
-471 KMKIDVEWINGE
+471 IDVTWDNYGTPT
-483 DRIPILVEFNGKGKP
+483 PIKVTFNGKGKP
-498 LSTSAVEA
+498 IPTSAVEA